1 MTTTEPTT
9 QTGFEYLENEES
21 EAFFPF
27 ETLNYEEEIE
37 KLTEYGQNFM
47 QNDFTGFEEE
57 EEEIEEFEEP
67 EGKSNEQDVS
77 KTYFK
82 PNPRNIVGEA
92 DFGVDLLAFFKHFLY
107 FNFSVHPLCGEEP
120 DSLSRNRRVQDLS
133 ERRGLHDRNPKTRR

>member
-1 MTTTEPTT
+1 MTTTELTS
-9 QTGFEYLENEES
+9 QTGFEYLENEEG

-37 KLTEYGQNFM
+37 KLNEYGQNFM

-57 EEEIEEFEEP
+57 VEELEEFEEP
-67 EGKSNEQDVS
+67 QEQSNEQDVS

-92 DFGVDLLAFFKHFLY
+92 DFGVGNLAFFNIFY
-107 FNFSVHPLCGEEP
+107 
-120 DSLSRNRRVQDLS
+120 
-133 ERRGLHDRNPKTRR
+133 